1 MPEKIEN
8 MDNVS
13 KKILEDAQNEAG
25 KIIEAAKKNAA
36 EIIEDANLKRE
47 KKLKDAG
54 VEAQSIYKKAYE
66 LEISKAK
73 SSMEQ
78 EILMQK
84 IELVNSLLDKSVS
97 KLVTENSAGY
107 EKFLE
112 KTLKSLNISGG
123 SYQIGKSEQFITDSI
138 VEKIAGSLKLARQG
152 TEPDFEYGLKII
164 DDKKEFSISA
174 QTLIHTKI
182 DDIRIELAQFLFEK
196 E

>member
-8 MDNVS
+8 TDNVS

-36 EIIEDANLKRE
+36 EIIEDATGKRE
-47 KKLKDAG
+47 KKLKSAS

-97 KLVTENSAGY
+97 KIVSGNSTGY

-112 KTLKSLNISGG
+112 NTLRSMNISGG
-123 SYQIGKSEQFITDSI
+123 SYQIGKSEQIITDSI
-138 VEKIAGSLKLARQG
+138 VKKITGSLKLERSGQ
-152 TEPDFEYGLKII
+152 EPDFDYGLKII
-164 DDKKEFSISA
+164 EGKKEFSISA
-174 QTLIHTKI
+174 ETLIHTKI

>member
-13 KKILEDAQNEAG
+13 KKILEDAQNEAAE
-25 KIIEAAKKNAA
+25 IIKAAKKNAA
-36 EIIEDANLKRE
+36 EIIEDANVKRE

-54 VEAQSIYKKAYE
+54 IEAQSLYKKAYE
-66 LEISKAK
+66 LEISKAR

-97 KLVTENSAGY
+97 KIVSGNSAGY

-112 KTLKSLNISGG
+112 KTLKNLNISGG

-138 VEKIAGSLKLARQG
+138 VKKIAGSLKLARSGQ
-152 TEPDFEYGLKII
+152 EPDFDHGLKII
-164 DDKKEFSISA
+164 DGKKEFSISA
-174 QTLIHTKI
+174 QTLIYTKI

>member
-13 KKILEDAQNEAG
+13 KKILEDTQNEAE

-36 EIIEDANLKRE
+36 EIIEDANVKRE

-54 VEAQSIYKKAYE
+54 IEAQSIYKKAYE

-97 KLVTENSAGY
+97 KIVSGSSAGY

-123 SYQIGKSEQFITDSI
+123 IYQIGKSEQFITDSI
-138 VEKIAGSLKLARQG
+138 VKKITGSLKLAREVQ
-152 TEPDFEYGLKII
+152 EPDFDHGIKII
-164 DDKKEFSISA
+164 DGKKEFSISA
-174 QTLIHTKI
+174 ETLIRAKI

>member
-1 MPEKIEN
+1 MPEKIEI

-13 KKILEDAQNEAG
+13 KKIIEDAQNEAA
-25 KIIEAAKKNAA
+25 KIIEAAKKNAV

-47 KKLKDAG
+47 KKLKDAS
-54 VEAQSIYKKAYE
+54 VEAKNIYKKAYD
-66 LEISKAK
+66 LEMSKARTV
-73 SSMEQ
+73 MEQ

-84 IELVNSLLDKSVS
+84 IELVNSLLEKSVIKIAS
-97 KLVTENSAGY
+97 GNSAGY

-123 SYQIGKSEQFITDSI
+123 TYQIGKSEQFIT
-138 VEKIAGSLKLARQG
+138 EKVIKKITGSLKLNRLGQ
-152 TEPDFEYGLKII
+152 EPDFDYGLKIV
-164 DDKKEFSISA
+164 DGKKEFSISV

>member
-13 KKILEDAQNEAG
+13 KKIIEDAQNEAG
-25 KIIEAAKKNAA
+25 KIIESARKNAA
-36 EIIEDANLKRE
+36 EIIEDANAKRE
-47 KKLKDAG
+47 RKLKSAEI
-54 VEAQSIYKKAYE
+54 EAQSLYKKSYD

-73 SSMEQ
+73 SAMEQ

-84 IELVNSLLDKSVS
+84 IELVNSLLNKSVS
-97 KLVTENSAGY
+97 KIVSDYSPEY

-112 KTLKSLNISGG
+112 KTLKNLNITGG
-123 SYQIGKSEQFITDSI
+123 SYQIGKSEQFITDNI
-138 VEKIAGSLKLARQG
+138 VKKIAGSLKLSRQQQ
-152 TEPDFEYGLKII
+152 EPDFDHGIKIF
-164 DDKKEFSISA
+164 DGKKEFSISA
-174 QTLIHTKI
+174 ETLIITKI